1 MQLSQDDRTQVE
13 TLLGHTFADP
23 ALLDQALTHASLVE
37 TRLDSNERM
46 EFLGDAVLGLV
57 SCELIYR
64 RFPGMLEGEMTKVKS
79 LTVSRDTCARI
90 GRQIG
95 LAEWLAVGKGMQVG
109 DDAPSSLSAAALEA
123 VIAAIYLDGG
133 FPAAQK
139 FLAPLIEP
147 LIQQAA
153 DSGHQHNF
161 KSYLQQHAQQT
172 VGTTPQYR
180 VLDEQGPDHAKCF
193 KVCVDLAGRRFEAC
207 WGQSK
212 KRAEQLAALNA
223 LIELGVLKA
232 SEFEAFMAQ
241 QQLVPAAGK

>member
-1 MQLSQDDRTQVE
+1 MQLSAEDRARIE
-13 TLLGHTFADP
+13 SLLGHTFSCPD
-23 ALLDQALTHASLVE
+23 LLDQALTHASLVE

-57 SCELIYR
+57 ACEMIYR

-79 LTVSRDTCARI
+79 LTVSRDTCAKI

-95 LAEWLAVGKGMQVG
+95 LAEWLKVGKGMQVG
-109 DDAPSSLSAAALEA
+109 DDAPSSLSAAALES

-133 FPAAQK
+133 FDAAK
-139 FLAPLIEP
+139 RFLTPLIEP

-193 KVCVDLAGRRFEAC
+193 KVCVDLAGRRFEAS

-212 KRAEQLAALNA
+212 KRAEQMAALNA
-223 LIELGVLKA
+223 LIELGVLNA

-241 QQLVPAAGK
+241 QAIGVAGK